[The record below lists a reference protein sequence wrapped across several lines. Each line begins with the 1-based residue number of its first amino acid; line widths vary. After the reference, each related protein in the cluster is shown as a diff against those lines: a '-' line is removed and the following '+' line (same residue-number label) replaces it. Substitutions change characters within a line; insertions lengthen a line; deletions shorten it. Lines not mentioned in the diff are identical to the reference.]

1 MPVESARYCHGSSGP
16 LTPHDRDPHG
26 VRRLYYRPEG
36 AAAPRLRD
44 LARAGEPG
52 LDPLGVG
59 FAFGEIDGTDRAWIQ
74 GIRRVP
80 RGHRLSGAPGEW
92 QIEPAPPPPEG
103 GFGGLERR
111 LLAALDGVVGR
122 GKRVA
127 LALSGGLDSALLL
140 ALLADSFRSAMPAI
154 YVLAPRLPG
163 DPAYDGSAAAASL
176 ARSFDLKAIVIEAA
190 EQDFVLG
197 LPACVAQAETPLF
210 NAHPVAR
217 HLLFEQLASDE
228 IDVVITGDGAD
239 QVFAGAPSE
248 SYLPI
253 VGALAEASGVG
264 LCCPF
269 LDDGVIALAA
279 RSAPDPRKTALREA
293 ARGKLPDALVDAP
306 RKARLAPAIDLARY
320 EDLPRFERLAAR
332 LGRPLRLESARDR
345 TAWTTLSLA
354 CEAMGLAL

>member
-1 MPVESARYCHGSSGP
+1 VI
-16 LTPHDRDPHG
+16 DRDLHG
-26 VRRLYYRPEG
+26 LRRLYYRPEG
-36 AAAPRLRD
+36 AAGTRLRE
-44 LARAGEPG
+44 LASAGEPG
-52 LDPLGVG
+52 LDPVGVA
-59 FAFGEIDGTDRAWIQ
+59 FAFGEIDDASRTWIQ
-74 GIRRVP
+74 WIRRVP
-80 RGHRLSGAPGEW
+80 RGHRLSGAPGAW
-92 QIEPAPPPPEG
+92 QIDPAPPPPES

-140 ALLADSFRSAMPAI
+140 ALLASSFRASMPAI
-154 YVLAPRLPG
+154 YVLAPRLGG
-163 DPAYDGSAAAASL
+163 DPAYDESAAAAAL

-210 NAHPVAR
+210 NAHPVAK
-217 HLLFEQLASDE
+217 HLLFEQLAGDE
-228 IDVVITGDGAD
+228 IDVVVTGDGAD
-239 QVFAGAPSE
+239 QAFAGAPSE
-248 SYLPI
+248 IYLPI
-253 VGALAEASGVG
+253 VGALAEASGVA

-269 LDDGVIALAA
+269 LDDGVLALAA
-279 RSAPDPRKTALREA
+279 RSAPDPRKTALREI

-306 RKARLAPAIDLARY
+306 KQARLAPAIDLARY
-320 EDLPRFERLAAR
+320 HDLPRFERLAAR
-332 LGRPLRLESARDR
+332 LDRPLRLESGRDR